1 MLTIPV
7 RTLPAILALVSLS
20 LPLFIG
26 CEKPQPSQPGEP
38 PKPKGTEEKPPA
50 ETSPAETPSAMDKGT
65 TPPPALNP
73 PLNQTP
79 AETKTPAETETT
91 EAADPP
97 PLPARELFAGWEK
110 PRLALFLTGEQHG
123 YIEPC
128 GCTGLT
134 NQKGGLNR
142 RFTFLNQLRKDK
154 GWDVVALDAGNQ
166 VRRFGRQAEIKFQ
179 TTANAIKQMD
189 YEVITFGPDDLRLS
203 VDEVFVA
210 VADEDPEKTRF
221 MAANASLL
229 GVTPSYRI
237 IEQGGLKIG
246 VTGVFGDRRR
256 DQVSNNEVEFQG
268 AVEGLEAVWPELE
281 AAKCDLYVLLASASL
296 EESREYARKFPGF
309 RLIVTAGGVGE
320 PTLEM
325 EKIEGTDAEMVQ
337 VGVKGMFAGVVG
349 LYGDQAQEMKYER
362 VPLDSRFPDSDE
374 MMQLLA
380 NYQQQLEALGWDGL
394 GIKPIEHPTGR
405 EFVGSNKCGECHSTA
420 FEIWENTPHS
430 HATQTLVHPPERYE
444 VARHFDPECIACHV
458 VGWNQSQYV
467 PYKSGY
473 LSLEETPLMQGVGC
487 ENCHGP
493 GATHVAAEEGELM
506 LSDEEITKLRQDM
519 VLPLDA
525 ARQTCI
531 KCHDI
536 DNSPDFHVKGAFDEY
551 WEQVEHYGKD

>member
-7 RTLPAILALVSLS
+7 RTLPATLVLLALTFALV
-20 LPLFIG
+20 IG
-26 CEKPQPSQPGEP
+26 CQKTETGGPEAPPTSVASPVDVAAPKAPDKSPQAMKEETPQTPSLEKPAA
-38 PKPKGTEEKPPA
+38 TD
-50 ETSPAETPSAMDKGT
+50 SPAAS
-65 TPPPALNP
+65 N
-73 PLNQTP
+73 
-79 AETKTPAETETT
+79 
-91 EAADPP
+91 DPP
-97 PLPARELFAGWEK
+97 PLPARELFAGWTK

-142 RFTFLNQLRKDK
+142 RFTFLKQLREER

-179 TTANAIKQMD
+179 TTANAIKQMNYD
-189 YEVITFGPDDLRLS
+189 AITFGPDDLRLS

-210 VADEDPEKTRF
+210 VADVNPDKMRYF
-221 MAANASLL
+221 AANASLL
-229 GVTPSYRI
+229 GATPRYRI
-237 IEQGGLKIG
+237 LEKDGLKIG
-246 VTGVFGDRRR
+246 VTGVFGDSRRG
-256 DQVSNNEVEFQG
+256 QVANDEVEFQP
-268 AVEGLEAVWPELE
+268 ALEGLAMVWPELE

-309 RLIVTAGGVGE
+309 RLIVSAGGAGE

-325 EKIEGTDAEMVQ
+325 EKIEGTDSQMVQ

-349 LYGDQAQEMKYER
+349 IYGDHAEELKYER
-362 VPLDSRFPDSDE
+362 VPLDARFPDSDE
-374 MMQLLA
+374 MMTLLA
-380 NYQQQLEALGWDGL
+380 NYQQQLEALGWGGL

-405 EFVGSNKCGECHSTA
+405 QFVGSQVCGECHTTA
-420 FEIWENTPHS
+420 MEIWEKTPHA
-430 HATQTLVHPPERYE
+430 HATETLVHPPERFE
-444 VARHFDPECIACHV
+444 VARNFDPECIACHA

-473 LSLEETPLMQGVGC
+473 LSLEETPLMTGVGC

-493 GATHVAAEEGELM
+493 GAEHVAAEQGELM
-506 LSDEEITKLRQDM
+506 LSDEQIAELRQSM
-519 VLPLDA
+519 QLPLET

-536 DNSPDFHVKGAFDEY
+536 DNSPDFHPADTFDSY
-551 WEQVEHYGKD
+551 WEQIEHYGVD